1 MSPTTTTKNKYT
13 TIVVYNPY
21 HSTSVDIKHCRY
33 CSRHRDTTF
42 SLFFLFNLAF
52 FNTFAN
58 GYLPYDLFVC
68 SLLMLNLVFILLIM
82 HNTFYIMYMFCI
94 WRRKKGAHRRQ
105 MDLSKEHI
113 STEYCTSWQIPFRYI
128 DFYQSFN
135 EICKALSKCLLI
147 IFCHQKMI
155 KYFLL
160 HKFTERMLI
169 ICVFFAGENLD
180 IKHR

>member
-1 MSPTTTTKNKYT
+1 MSPTTTKKKYT

-58 GYLPYDLFVC
+58 GYLLYDLFVC

-94 WRRKKGAHRRQ
+94 WRRKKGAHRRR

-128 DFYQSFN
+128 DFYRSLMKFLKRYRNIYLLSFV
-135 EICKALSKCLLI
+135 
-147 IFCHQKMI
+147 I
-155 KYFLL
+155 K
-160 HKFTERMLI
+160 KW
-169 ICVFFAGENLD
+169 
-180 IKHR
+180 